1 MDLHERLLVQVSAR
15 DVYDAMAL
23 AGHPGSGLV
32 FTGQAA
38 HDAVRMV
45 RRHGYDGPLLA
56 DRRRYA
62 GSARVRG
69 TVRLSPDWIADQVE
83 SGATLPLTDS
93 GYIGKGDHEALHTTL
108 EQAVQWKGV
117 IAVLPVH
124 PRWVAEDRTVLLRTV
139 IDYGV
144 RTALVIEDGPPYR
157 PGAGHAQPYRPRA
170 GHAQPHRPRVADA
183 QPHRP
188 GPGDA
193 QPYTPVPLPLLGAG
207 VEALAALAH
216 GAEWAA
222 VGVRE
227 VLRHLY
233 PEPHEVSGGW
243 RRGGARSAFVPDR
256 LEFVPV
262 ERLREETCGCSP
274 CHGRPLRR
282 LAGAEELEVN
292 THNAAALH
300 RLHHR
305 LLRATHRE
313 RWWRDLARSALATG
327 S

>member
-15 DVYDAMAL
+15 DVYDATTL

-45 RRHGYDGPLLA
+45 RRRGYEGPILA

-69 TVRLSPDWIADQVE
+69 TARLSPDWIADQVE
-83 SGATLPLTDS
+83 SGATAPLTDS
-93 GYIGKGDHEALHTTL
+93 GYIGQGDHEALHTIL
-108 EQAVQWKGV
+108 EQTIQWEGA

-124 PRWVAEDRTVLLRTV
+124 ARWVAEDRATLLRTV

-144 RTALVIEDGPPYR
+144 PVALVIEDGPP
-157 PGAGHAQPYRPRA
+157 
-170 GHAQPHRPRVADA
+170 HR
-183 QPHRP
+183 
-188 GPGDA
+188 
-193 QPYTPVPLPLLGAG
+193 PVPLPLLSAG
-207 VEALAALAH
+207 VEALCSLAH

-222 VGVRE
+222 IGVRE

-233 PEPHEVSGGW
+233 PEPHEVRGGW
-243 RRGGARSAFVPDR
+243 RRGGARSAFVPER

-262 ERLREETCGCSP
+262 ERLGPGTCACST
-274 CHGRPLRR
+274 CHGRDLRH
-282 LAGAEELEVN
+282 LASAEELIVN
-292 THNAAALH
+292 THNTKALH
-300 RLHHR
+300 HLHNR
-305 LLRATHRE
+305 LLRSTHRE
-313 RWWRDLARSALATG
+313 RWWQDLARNFHHQQ
-327 S
+327 

>member
-15 DVYDAMAL
+15 DVYDAVAL

-45 RRHGYDGPLLA
+45 RRNGYDGPLLA

-69 TVRLSPDWIADQVE
+69 TAALSPDWIADQVE
-83 SGATLPLTDS
+83 AGATAPLTDS
-93 GYIGKGDHEALHTTL
+93 GYIGKGDHEALHTIL
-108 EQAVQWKGV
+108 EQAIQWEGT

-124 PRWVAEDRTVLLRTV
+124 ARWVIEDRVPLLRTV
-139 IDYGV
+139 ADYGV
-144 RTALVIEDGPPYR
+144 PVALVVEDGPAYR
-157 PGAGHAQPYRPRA
+157 
-170 GHAQPHRPRVADA
+170 
-183 QPHRP
+183 
-188 GPGDA
+188 
-193 QPYTPVPLPLLGAG
+193 PVPLPLLSAG
-207 VEALAALAH
+207 VTALAALAY

-222 VGVRE
+222 IGVRE

-233 PEPHEVSGGW
+233 PEPHEVRGGW
-243 RRGGARSAFVPDR
+243 RRGGARNAFVPEL

-262 ERLREETCGCSP
+262 ERVGEGTCGCST
-274 CHGRPLRR
+274 CHGRPLSR

-292 THNAAALH
+292 THNAKALH
-300 RLHHR
+300 RLHNR
-305 LLRATHRE
+305 LLRSTHRE
-313 RWWRDLARSALATG
+313 RWWQELTLTA
-327 S
+327 

>member
-15 DVYDAMAL
+15 DVYDAAAL

-69 TVRLSPDWIADQVE
+69 TARLSPDWIADQVE
-83 SGATLPLTDS
+83 AGATAPLTDS
-93 GYIGKGDHEALHTTL
+93 GYVGEGDHEALHTIL
-108 EQAVQWKGV
+108 EQAIQWENA

-124 PRWVAEDRTVLLRTV
+124 ARWVIEDRRTLLRTV
-139 IDYGV
+139 NDYGAPV
-144 RTALVIEDGPPYR
+144 ALVVEDGPPYR
-157 PGAGHAQPYRPRA
+157 P
-170 GHAQPHRPRVADA
+170 
-183 QPHRP
+183 
-188 GPGDA
+188 
-193 QPYTPVPLPLLGAG
+193 VPLPLLSAG
-207 VEALAALAH
+207 VEALAALAY
-216 GAEWAA
+216 GAGWAA

-233 PEPHEVSGGW
+233 PEPHEMRGGW
-243 RRGGARSAFVPDR
+243 RRGGARSAFVPES

-262 ERLREETCGCSP
+262 ERLGEGTCGCST
-274 CHGRPLRR
+274 CHGRPLRH
-282 LAGAEELEVN
+282 LAGAEELVVN
-292 THNAAALH
+292 THNAKVLH
-300 RLHHR
+300 RLHNR
-305 LLRATHRE
+305 LLRSTHRE
-313 RWWRDLARSALATG
+313 QWWRELTDAAAPAR
-327 S
+327 

>member
-1 MDLHERLLVQVSAR
+1 MDLHERLLVQVSTR
-15 DVYDAMAL
+15 DVYDAVAL

-45 RRHGYDGPLLA
+45 RRRGYDGPLLA

-83 SGATLPLTDS
+83 SGATAPLTDS
-93 GYIGKGDHEALHTTL
+93 GYIGKGDHEALHTIL
-108 EQAVQWKGV
+108 EQALQWEGV

-124 PRWVAEDRTVLLRTV
+124 ARWVAEDRTVLLRTV
-139 IDYGV
+139 TDYGV

-157 PGAGHAQPYRPRA
+157 PVPVTDGAGPGAAKMLVAAGDRPPYR
-170 GHAQPHRPRVADA
+170 
-183 QPHRP
+183 
-188 GPGDA
+188 
-193 QPYTPVPLPLLGAG
+193 PVPLPLLGAG
-207 VEALAALAH
+207 VEAVAALAH

-233 PEPHEVSGGW
+233 PEPHEARGGW

-262 ERLREETCGCSP
+262 ERLREETCGCSS
-274 CHGRPLRR
+274 CHGRPLSR
-282 LAGAEELEVN
+282 LAEAEELEVN

-300 RLHHR
+300 RLRSR

-313 RWWRDLARSALATG
+313 RWWRDLTRNAHTTKA
-327 S
+327 

>member
-1 MDLHERLLVQVSAR
+1 MDLRDRLLVQVSAR
-15 DVYDAMAL
+15 DVYDAVAL

-45 RRHGYDGPLLA
+45 RRAGYDGPLLA

-69 TVRLSPDWIADQVE
+69 TSPLSPDWIADQVE
-83 SGATLPLTDS
+83 AGATAPLTDS
-93 GYIGKGDHEALHTTL
+93 GYIGKGDHESLHAIL
-108 EQAVQWKGV
+108 EQAVQWEGA

-124 PRWVAEDRTVLLRTV
+124 ARWVAEDRPALVRTV
-139 IDYGV
+139 TDYGTPV
-144 RTALVIEDGPPYR
+144 ALVVEDGPPYR
-157 PGAGHAQPYRPRA
+157 PL
-170 GHAQPHRPRVADA
+170 
-183 QPHRP
+183 
-188 GPGDA
+188 
-193 QPYTPVPLPLLGAG
+193 PLPLLSAG
-207 VEALAALAH
+207 IAALAALAY

-222 VGVRE
+222 IGVRE

-233 PEPHEVSGGW
+233 PEPHEARGGW
-243 RRGGARSAFVPDR
+243 RRGGARSAFVAER

-262 ERLREETCGCSP
+262 ERLGEGRCGCST

-282 LAGAEELEVN
+282 LAGAEEIEVN
-292 THNAAALH
+292 THNAKVLH
-300 RLHHR
+300 RLHNR

-313 RWWRDLARSALATG
+313 RWWRELTEAALTA
-327 S
+327 

>member
-1 MDLHERLLVQVSAR
+1 MDLRDRLLVQVSAR
-15 DVYDAMAL
+15 DVYDAVAL

-45 RRHGYDGPLLA
+45 RRGGYDGPILA

-69 TVRLSPDWIADQVE
+69 TARLSPDWIADQVE
-83 SGATLPLTDS
+83 AGATAPLTDS
-93 GYIGKGDHEALHTTL
+93 GYIGEGDHDSLHAIL
-108 EQAVQWKGV
+108 EQAVQWERV

-124 PRWVAEDRTVLLRTV
+124 ARWVAEDRAALVRTV
-139 IDYGV
+139 TDYGV
-144 RTALVIEDGPPYR
+144 PVALVVEDGPPYR
-157 PGAGHAQPYRPRA
+157 PL
-170 GHAQPHRPRVADA
+170 
-183 QPHRP
+183 
-188 GPGDA
+188 
-193 QPYTPVPLPLLGAG
+193 PLPLLSAG
-207 VEALAALAH
+207 VTALAALAH

-233 PEPHEVSGGW
+233 PEPHASRSEAMKRVRGGW
-243 RRGGARSAFVPDR
+243 RRGGARSAFVPER

-262 ERLREETCGCSP
+262 EWLGAGTCGCST

-282 LAGAEELEVN
+282 LAQAEELEVN
-292 THNAAALH
+292 THNAKVLH
-300 RLHHR
+300 RLHNR

-313 RWWRDLARSALATG
+313 RWWQELTEAALTA
-327 S
+327 